1 MSSVEQ
7 ATKLMQELAG
17 ALGAEYSTMVQR
29 NIDVVNRMKVL
40 SGRHQAIIEQ
50 FHSNLNT
57 IESAIMAVEQFSI
70 GANNKVMQIEPPP
83 NGVDQSNR
91 KSRPRLGD

>member
-1 MSSVEQ
+1 MSSVDQ

-29 NIDVVNRMKVL
+29 NIDVVNRMKIL

-70 GANNKVMQIEPPP
+70 GANNKVMQIDAPS
-83 NGVDQSNR
+83 NGIDQNR

>member
-1 MSSVEQ
+1 MSVEN
-7 ATKLMQELAG
+7 ATKLMQDLAG
-17 ALGAEYSTMVQR
+17 ALGTEYSTMVQR
-29 NIDVVNRMKVL
+29 NIDLVNRMKSL

-50 FHSNLNT
+50 FHSNLNM
-57 IESAIMAVEQFSI
+57 IESGIMAVEQFSI
-70 GANNKVMQIEPPP
+70 GANNKVMQIDASP

>member
-1 MSSVEQ
+1 MSVEQ
-7 ATKLMQELAG
+7 ATKLMQELAS
-17 ALGAEYSTMVQR
+17 ALGTEYSTMVQR
-29 NIDVVNRMKVL
+29 NIDVVNRMKIL

-70 GANNKVMQIEPPP
+70 GANNKVMQIESPSDG
-83 NGVDQSNR
+83 NLNS
-91 KSRPRLGD
+91 KPRARL